1 MTEKE
6 KKRLLDRAARLKPR
20 PTLLPSGSWR
30 CQVTISGVRESVTAD
45 TPEAASAQAAAIKA
59 GYLERSRDPLSLTV
73 AAAFERY
80 IESRDAVLSP
90 STIKGYNK
98 IKNNLLDGLDA
109 LTLSALTQEAVQ
121 RWVNRLA
128 KDHSPKTVRNAH
140 GLLSAVLAEYKPA
153 MTLRTTLP
161 QKDAAQIRIPSESE
175 IKTIIAAAAGTEM
188 ELPILLAVWLGLR
201 ASEIRGLEW
210 GDVRDNM
217 LHVRQ
222 AVVDGE
228 EGPVLKKTKTT
239 SGDRWIKL
247 PEHILSILDR
257 TPRRSQ
263 FIVTLSGQAMYK
275 RFSRLC
281 EKCGVPHYRFHDLR
295 HTAASV
301 SLFLGVP
308 DKYSQQ
314 RMGHKTEN
322 MLKTVYQ
329 HTIRQKEEEYAD
341 RINDYFS
348 NLIAHESHTDEP

>member
-6 KKRLLDRAARLKPR
+6 KKRLLDRSAKLNPR

-30 CQVTISGVRESVTAD
+30 CQVTINGVRESVTAG
-45 TPEAASAQAAAIKA
+45 TPEEASAIASAMKA
-59 GYLERSRDPLSLTV
+59 GYLARAKDPMSITV
-73 AAAFERY
+73 GSAFDRY
-80 IESRDAVLSP
+80 IESRNAVLSP

-98 IKNNLLDGLDA
+98 IKNNQLNELGEVS
-109 LTLSALTQEAVQ
+109 LSALSQEAVQ

-128 KDHSPKTVRNAH
+128 KTASSKTVRNAH
-140 GLLSAVLAEYKPA
+140 GLLSAVLAEYKPS

-161 QKDAAQIRIPSESE
+161 QKDAIQIRIPSESE
-175 IKTIIAAAAGTEM
+175 VRTIIEASVGTPV
-188 ELPILLAVWLGLR
+188 ELPILFAVWLGLR
-201 ASEIRGLEW
+201 ASEIRGIEW
-210 GDVRDNM
+210 DDIQGDT

-222 AVVDGE
+222 AIVDGE
-228 EGPVLKKTKTT
+228 DGAVLKKTKTT
-239 SGDRWIKL
+239 SGDRYIKL
-247 PEHILSILDR
+247 PKYILEVLER
-257 TPRRSQ
+257 TPRNGK
-263 FIVTLSGQAMYK
+263 FIVKLSGQAMYK

-281 EKCGVPHYRFHDLR
+281 EKCGVEHYRFHDLR
-295 HTAASV
+295 HTAASI

-348 NLIAHESHTDEP
+348 ALIAHESHTEKQ